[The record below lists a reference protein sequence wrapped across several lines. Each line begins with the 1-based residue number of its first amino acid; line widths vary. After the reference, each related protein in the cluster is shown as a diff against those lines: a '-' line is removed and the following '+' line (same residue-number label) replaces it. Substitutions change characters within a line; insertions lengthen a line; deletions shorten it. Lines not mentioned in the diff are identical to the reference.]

1 MLSAAALAAA
11 AGPATALTQEGLAP
25 AEGGTLKQEGVKGAH
40 PPSPFREASQEDE
53 EEEEEPELLFAPD
66 LIISQVSDFTIT
78 RLDALGLGLP
88 YQSPRLVQSHLH
100 STGPEY
106 QRGRG
111 HLIRAASSRLQCG
124 QSFDASQKAIVTA
137 GAELANAQQRQS
149 LGGQHV

>member
-40 PPSPFREASQEDE
+40 PPSPFGEASQED

-78 RLDALGLGLP
+78 RMDAWGLGSPL
-88 YQSPRLVQSHLH
+88 QSPRLVQSHLH
-100 STGPEY
+100 STGP
-106 QRGRG
+106 
-111 HLIRAASSRLQCG
+111 
-124 QSFDASQKAIVTA
+124 D
-137 GAELANAQQRQS
+137 
-149 LGGQHV
+149 